1 MNTPVRPSRLT
12 GTTAAIFALLGLIDL
27 GLLGVIGSADAPPLI
42 VSFGVATLGLITLI
56 ALVPAYRGS
65 RSALLTIVVVR
76 VISAL
81 LAIPAFFLGA
91 PTWVM
96 IVEGFVIVATIAAL
110 ILLRSPALPKPEA
123 A

>member
-1 MNTPVRPSRLT
+1 MTTPVPSRLT
-12 GTTAAIFALLGLIDL
+12 GTIAAIFALLGLADL
-27 GLLGVIGSADAPPLI
+27 GLLGVLGSADAPPLV
-42 VSFGVATLGLITLI
+42 VSFGVAALGLITLI

-65 RSALLTIVVVR
+65 RGALRTIVVVR
-76 VISAL
+76 VVSAL

-96 IVEGFVIVATIAAL
+96 VIEAFVIVATIVAL
-110 ILLRSPALPKPEA
+110 VLLRTPRLPKPEA